1 MEIDLNHAVTELDTG
16 GYYSDYIPPNNGYCG
31 PRVLTTSSF
40 FSPEK
45 SNSASSTSSS
55 SLLPLASASSMYAE
69 LWHACAGTVSSL
81 PKRGDCVLYFPQG
94 HLEQIAASCPSS
106 AYSSHD
112 LPSFDL
118 RPQILCR
125 VTEVELLANKEN
137 DEVYTKVSL
146 LPQLEVLAKEIEAL
160 DRNEDNHGGSNSRT
174 LTSHIFCK
182 TLTASD
188 TSTHGGFSVPR
199 RAAEDCFPPLD
210 YKQERPS
217 QELMAKDLHGV
228 EWRFRHIYR
237 GQPRRHLLTTG
248 WSVFVGQKNLVSGDA
263 VLFLRGEGGELRL
276 GVRRVLRPKNSIP
289 ISTNGDKI
297 FCPAILSTVAR
308 AISDRSAFH
317 VFYCPRETHA
327 NFVIPVQKYFKS
339 INAPVFVG
347 TRFKM
352 KIDKDDAPER
362 RFSGIVTRISDLDPY
377 RWPGSKWRCLMVQWD
392 EHFMNRS
399 QERISPWD
407 IDPSVS
413 LSPLSIQ
420 SSPRLKRQRT
430 SLQEMPL
437 VPFPD
442 TGVGLLD
449 FEESLRSSK
458 VLQGQ
463 EKPCLAL
470 PTEYVCDAIHKKPV
484 LGIGTKNPPRQILAS
499 TGGHISSRANPP
511 PTYAGY
517 PESTRY
523 TRVLQGQEICHL
535 KSLLGTPR
543 LARCDVNLYRGHK
556 LNNVSSASS
565 QVFQNRGIYLPPG
578 DILRSGQGVFPGAYM
593 AVASRKLPS
602 GGISSM
608 PNGLLLEEFMN
619 PNVEKDKKKTEKS
632 SFTLPDNKEG
642 NSDSILGQHKLFGFP
657 LTPDASLAPALC
669 DSGKKGC
676 IKVHKQG
683 NLVGRSI
690 DIWKLNNYGDLLYEL
705 ERLFN
710 MEGLLRDPEKGW
722 RVLFTGSENDA
733 MMVGNSPWN
742 DFCDMARKIHIFTE
756 EEVAELATGLI
767 GDDTQS
773 CLDQLP
779 AMCEASK
786 SSSVGQSDGSIPFSL
801 MFKVSN

>member
-16 GYYSDYIPPNNGYCG
+16 GYFSDYFPQSNGYGG
-31 PRVLTTSSF
+31 PRVLT
-40 FSPEK
+40 PEK

-55 SLLPLASASSMYAE
+55 SLLPLAPASSVYAE

-81 PKRGDCVLYFPQG
+81 PKRGGCVLYFPQG

-106 AYSSHD
+106 AYSSQD
-112 LPSFDL
+112 LPRFDL
-118 RPQILCR
+118 RPHILCR

-146 LPQLEVLAKEIEAL
+146 LPELEVLAKEIEAL
-160 DRNEDNHGGSNSRT
+160 DGNEDNHGGSNSRT
-174 LTSHIFCK
+174 LTSHMFCK

-217 QELMAKDLHGV
+217 QELVAKDLHGV
-228 EWRFRHIYR
+228 EWKFRHIYR

-263 VLFLRGEGGELRL
+263 VLFLRGADGELRL
-276 GVRRVLRPKNSIP
+276 GVRRALRPKNVLP
-289 ISTNGDKI
+289 ISTVGDKN

-308 AISDRSAFH
+308 AISDKSAFH

-339 INAPVFVG
+339 INTPVFVG

-352 KIDKDDAPER
+352 KINKDDAPER
-362 RFSGIVTRISDLDPY
+362 RFSGVVTRISDIDPY
-377 RWPGSKWRCLMVQWD
+377 RWPSSKWRCLMVQWD
-392 EHFMNRS
+392 ENFMNRS
-399 QERISPWD
+399 QDRVSPWD
-407 IDPSVS
+407 IDPSVP

-420 SSPRLKRQRT
+420 SSPRLKRLRT
-430 SLQEMPL
+430 SLQETPP

-463 EKPCLAL
+463 EKPCLAS
-470 PTEYVCDAIHKKPV
+470 PTEYVRSVINKKLD
-484 LGIGTKNPPRQILAS
+484 LGMRNPPLQILAS
-499 TGGHISSRANPP
+499 SGGHKPDITNFCSRVNLPP
-511 PTYAGY
+511 AYAGY
-517 PESTRY
+517 LESSRY
-523 TRVLQGQEICHL
+523 PRVLQGQEICQL
-535 KSLLGTPR
+535 KSLLGTTR
-543 LARCDVNLYRGHK
+543 LARCAVNLYQGHK
-556 LNNVSSASS
+556 LNNVSSA
-565 QVFQNRGIYLPPG
+565 QVFHNQGMYVPQG
-578 DILRSGQGVFPGAYM
+578 DILRFGQGVFPGAYM
-593 AVASRKLPS
+593 ADTNGKLPS
-602 GGISSM
+602 GGLSSM
-608 PNGLLLEEFMN
+608 PNSLLGEFMKRN
-619 PNVEKDKKKTEKS
+619 AEKDQKEAEKS
-632 SFTLPDNKEG
+632 SFTLVDNFLADKKG

-657 LTPDASLAPALC
+657 LTPGASLVPALS
-669 DSGKKGC
+669 DSGKKGY

-690 DIWKLNNYGDLLYEL
+690 DIWKLNNYEDLLCEL
-705 ERLFN
+705 ERLFD
-710 MEGLLRDPEKGW
+710 MEGLLRDPDKGW
-722 RVLFTGSENDA
+722 RVLFTDSDNGA
-733 MMVGNSPWN
+733 MVVGDSPWN
-742 DFCDMARKIHIFTE
+742 DFCDMARKIHIFTQ
-756 EEVAELATGLI
+756 EEVAEMATGLI
-767 GDDTQS
+767 SDDTQS

-786 SSSVGQSDGSIPFSL
+786 SSSVGQCQSDGSPS
-801 MFKVSN
+801 V